1 MNAKGCYTLII
12 YIISCGVWS
21 EECGVRNVSSTSGL
35 IYEYFISELFSLHT
49 PHSTFH
55 KTTPQKKH
63 KTVDLFCDFLY
74 FCNRKA
80 IVGLKR
86 HDFCNE
92 TTEYKPLK

>member
-1 MNAKGCYTLII
+1 MNAKGCYTLL
-12 YIISCGVWS
+12 YNISRGVWS
-21 EECGVRNVSSTSGL
+21 EDSSL
-35 IYEYFISELFSLHT
+35 
-49 PHSTFH
+49 H

-63 KTVDLFCDFLY
+63 TKLLICFVIFLY